1 VVIVTLL
8 DDLDEVK
15 KKTSICT
22 IARITKQLSAK
33 ESQALLE
40 LIDDPETSPTSLS
53 RVLAKNG
60 FNVSRQVINRHRNRG
75 KKELG
80 CTCS

>member
-1 VVIVTLL
+1 MALL
-8 DDLDEVK
+8 DDLNTVQK
-15 KKTSICT
+15 NVSACT

-33 ESQALLE
+33 ETEALIK

-75 KKELG
+75 LKDLG
-80 CTCS
+80 CTCP

>member
-1 VVIVTLL
+1 MTLL
-8 DDLDEVK
+8 DDLNTVQK
-15 KKTSICT
+15 NLSACT

-33 ESQALLE
+33 ETEALIK

-60 FNVSRQVINRHRNRG
+60 YNVSRQVINRHRNRG
-75 KKELG
+75 IKDLG
-80 CTCS
+80 CTCP

>member
-1 VVIVTLL
+1 MALL
-8 DDLDEVK
+8 DDLNTVQK
-15 KKTSICT
+15 NVSACT

-33 ESQALLE
+33 ESEALIK
-40 LIDDPETSPTSLS
+40 LIDDRETSPTSLS

-75 KKELG
+75 LKDLG
-80 CTCS
+80 CTCP

>member
-1 VVIVTLL
+1 MALL
-8 DDLDEVK
+8 DDLNTVQK
-15 KKTSICT
+15 NVSACT
-22 IARITKQLSAK
+22 IARITKQLRAK
-33 ESQALLE
+33 ETEALIK

-75 KKELG
+75 LKDLG
-80 CTCS
+80 CTCP

>member
-1 VVIVTLL
+1 MTLL
-8 DDLDEVK
+8 DDLNTVQK
-15 KKTSICT
+15 NLSACT

-33 ESQALLE
+33 ESEALIK

-60 FNVSRQVINRHRNRG
+60 LNVSRQVINRHRNRG
-75 KKELG
+75 IKDLG
-80 CTCS
+80 CTCP

>member
-1 VVIVTLL
+1 MALL
-8 DDLDEVK
+8 DDLNTVQK
-15 KKTSICT
+15 NVSACT

-33 ESQALLE
+33 ETEALIK

-60 FNVSRQVINRHRNRG
+60 YNVSRQVINRHRNRG
-75 KKELG
+75 IKDLG
-80 CTCS
+80 CTCP

>member
-1 VVIVTLL
+1 MTLL
-8 DDLDEVK
+8 DDLNTVQK
-15 KKTSICT
+15 NLSACT

-33 ESQALLE
+33 ETEALIK

-60 FNVSRQVINRHRNRG
+60 LNVSRQVINRHRNRG
-75 KKELG
+75 IKDLG
-80 CTCS
+80 CTCP

>member
-1 VVIVTLL
+1 MALL
-8 DDLDEVK
+8 DDLNAVQK
-15 KKTSICT
+15 NVSACT

-33 ESQALLE
+33 ETEALIK

-75 KKELG
+75 IKDLG
-80 CTCS
+80 CTCP

>member
-1 VVIVTLL
+1 MALL
-8 DDLDEVK
+8 DDLNTVQK
-15 KKTSICT
+15 NVSACT

-33 ESQALLE
+33 ETEALIT

-60 FNVSRQVINRHRNRG
+60 YNVSRQVINRHRNRG
-75 KKELG
+75 LKDLG
-80 CTCS
+80 CTCP

>member
-1 VVIVTLL
+1 MALL
-8 DDLDEVK
+8 DDLNTVK
-15 KKTSICT
+15 KNVSACT

-33 ESQALLE
+33 ETEALIK

-60 FNVSRQVINRHRNRG
+60 YNVSRQVINRHRNRG
-75 KKELG
+75 LKDLG
-80 CTCS
+80 CTCP

>member
-1 VVIVTLL
+1 MALL
-8 DDLDEVK
+8 DDLNTVQK
-15 KKTSICT
+15 NVSACT

-33 ESQALLE
+33 ETEALIN

-60 FNVSRQVINRHRNRG
+60 LNVSRQVINRHRNRG
-75 KKELG
+75 LKDLG
-80 CTCS
+80 CTCP

>member
-1 VVIVTLL
+1 MALL
-8 DDLDEVK
+8 DDLETVQK
-15 KKTSICT
+15 NVSQCS

-33 ESQALLE
+33 ESEALIR
-40 LIDDPETSPTSLS
+40 LIDDPETSPTSLA

-60 FNVSRQVINRHRNRG
+60 YNISRQVINRHRNRG

-80 CTCS
+80 CTCP

>member
-1 VVIVTLL
+1 MALL
-8 DDLDEVK
+8 DDLNAVQK
-15 KKTSICT
+15 NVSACT

-33 ESQALLE
+33 ESEALIK

-60 FNVSRQVINRHRNRG
+60 YNVSRQVINRHRNRG
-75 KKELG
+75 LKDLG
-80 CTCS
+80 CTCP

>member
-1 VVIVTLL
+1 MALL
-8 DDLDEVK
+8 DDLNTVQK
-15 KKTSICT
+15 NVSGCT

-33 ESQALLE
+33 ETEALIK

-60 FNVSRQVINRHRNRG
+60 YNVSRQVINRHRNRG
-75 KKELG
+75 LKDLG
-80 CTCS
+80 CTCP

>member
-1 VVIVTLL
+1 MALL
-8 DDLDEVK
+8 DDLNTVQK
-15 KKTSICT
+15 NLSACT

-33 ESQALLE
+33 ETEALIK

-60 FNVSRQVINRHRNRG
+60 YNVSRQVINRHRNRG
-75 KKELG
+75 IKDLG
-80 CTCS
+80 CTCP

>member
-1 VVIVTLL
+1 MTLL
-8 DDLDEVK
+8 DDLATVK
-15 KKTSICT
+15 KNLSTCT

-33 ESQALLE
+33 EAEALLK
-40 LIDDPETSPTSLS
+40 LIDDPDTSPTSLS

-60 FNVSRQVINRHRNRG
+60 LNVSRQVINRHRNRG

-80 CTCS
+80 CTCK

>member
-1 VVIVTLL
+1 MALL
-8 DDLDEVK
+8 DDLEKVGK
-15 KKTSICT
+15 NLSQCS

-33 ESQALLE
+33 ETEALLR
-40 LIDDPETSPTSLS
+40 LIDDPETSPTSLA

-60 FNVSRQVINRHRNRG
+60 FPISRQVINRHRNRG

-80 CTCS
+80 CTCP

>member
-1 VVIVTLL
+1 MTLL
-8 DDLDEVK
+8 DDLETVQK
-15 KKTSICT
+15 NVSQCS

-33 ESQALLE
+33 ESEALIR
-40 LIDDPETSPTSLS
+40 LIDDPETSPTSLA

-60 FNVSRQVINRHRNRG
+60 FNISRQVINRHRNRG

-80 CTCS
+80 CTCP

>member
-1 VVIVTLL
+1 VALL
-8 DDLDEVK
+8 DDLETVSK
-15 KKTSICT
+15 NLSKCT

-33 ESQALLE
+33 ESEALIK
-40 LIDDPETSPTSLS
+40 LIDDPETSPTSLA
-53 RVLAKNG
+53 RVLNKNG

-80 CTCS
+80 CTCP

>member
-1 VVIVTLL
+1 MTLL
-8 DDLDEVK
+8 DDLGTVK
-15 KKTSICT
+15 RKVSSCT

-33 ESQALLE
+33 ESEALLE

-60 FNVSRQVINRHRNRG
+60 LNVSRQVINRHRNRG

-80 CTCS
+80 CTCL

>member
-1 VVIVTLL
+1 MALL
-8 DDLDEVK
+8 DDLNTVQK
-15 KKTSICT
+15 NVSACT

-33 ESQALLE
+33 ESEALIK

-60 FNVSRQVINRHRNRG
+60 YNVSRQVINRHRNRG
-75 KKELG
+75 LKDLG
-80 CTCS
+80 CTCP

>member
-1 VVIVTLL
+1 MALL
-8 DDLDEVK
+8 DDLNTVQK
-15 KKTSICT
+15 NLSACT

-33 ESQALLE
+33 ETEALIK

-60 FNVSRQVINRHRNRG
+60 YNVSRQVINRHRNRG
-75 KKELG
+75 LKDLG
-80 CTCS
+80 CTCP

>member
-1 VVIVTLL
+1 MALL
-8 DDLDEVK
+8 DDLNTVQK
-15 KKTSICT
+15 NVSACT

-33 ESQALLE
+33 ETEALIK

-60 FNVSRQVINRHRNRG
+60 YNVSRQVINRHRNRG
-75 KKELG
+75 LKDLG
-80 CTCS
+80 CTCP